1 MAKEATLLPH
11 ALEFVLDE
19 VVEIAGYLWDRGWAE
34 RNTGNLSVDVTDL
47 MKNGRDPRSAVKAL
61 QVPAFSELGLRVF
74 VVPSAG
80 SRMRDIARRPERTL
94 AVIRITQDCSGY
106 KLLWGDEKSFC
117 PSPELQAHLR
127 IHQSFQTRGQ
137 EFRAVLHA
145 HPEALIAMTQMA
157 EFKDEFRLN
166 SVLCGMHPETTQ
178 VAPNGV
184 GLIHYL
190 RSGTT
195 ELAQAT
201 VRVLESRS
209 VALWEK
215 HGCFAVGKSL
225 GDAFDVIDT
234 LETSARIF
242 FRVKSTGRTPEG
254 LSNDQLQE
262 LRLAFQ
268 GGTAQSRK

>member
-1 MAKEATLLPH
+1 MAKGSPLLPH
-11 ALEFVLDE
+11 PLATVLDE
-19 VVEIAGYLWDRGWAE
+19 AAEIAGYLWERGWAE
-34 RNTGNLSVDVTDL
+34 RNTGNLSIDVTDL
-47 MKNGRDPRSAVKAL
+47 LKSERDPRTTAKAL
-61 QVPAFSELGLRVF
+61 SVPEFKELGLRAF
-74 VVPSAG
+74 VVTSAG
-80 SRMRDIARRPERTL
+80 SRMREIARKPEVHL
-94 AVIRITQDCSGY
+94 AVIRITQDGSGY
-106 KLLWGDEKSFC
+106 KVLWGREKGFV
-117 PSPELQAHLR
+117 PSQDLGGHLR
-127 IHQSFQTRGQ
+127 IHQSFRMRGQ

-190 RSGTT
+190 RSGTA

-201 VRVLESRS
+201 VRVLENRS

-215 HGCFAVGKSL
+215 HGCFAVGKTL
-225 GDAFDVIDT
+225 ADAFDVIDT
-234 LETSARIF
+234 LEKSARIF

-262 LRLAFQ
+262 LRLAF
-268 GGTAQSRK
+268 GGGNATSRK